1 MLLEALSGI
10 DARAVVVGFGDYRAE
25 LEALADQERVLFT
38 GPLEHRH
45 LVHLLALADACVVPS
60 IFPEAFGMVAA
71 EAAAA
76 GCPPLVARHSGL
88 AEVAE
93 GLEDEY
99 PHDLRHLASFAT
111 GDADELAREAPRA
124 ARSSAGKARGDQGGR
139 PPRGGGAMELG
150 ERRGAAPRS
159 RRRVRRLRSHCQRFH
174 YCSAPMGDE
183 QRLSADELIARSR
196 AQFEAATDFTVA
208 VEEEFALV
216 DASSLD
222 LTNRFEEVK
231 SAAAGTALE
240 EHLVGELIASE
251 VEVRTGRCETFAD
264 VPGVMAERRS
274 QLREIVEPMGLLL
287 GATGTHPWAD
297 WKDQRIIDTP
307 HYRRNDQL
315 LRYVV
320 WRNNTFGLHV
330 HVAINGPDRAIAVA
344 GALRNFLPELLVLS
358 CSSPFVEN
366 VNTGLHSA
374 RTQIFTRFFPR
385 CGVPDAFASWD
396 EYEDFVR
403 FLYDTGSITENTQI
417 WWSVRPHMA
426 FPTVEIRICD
436 GQPELAE
443 AQSLAAFAASLT
455 ARLARAYDDGELV
468 EPLPHR
474 LIEENFWRA
483 LRYGLP
489 GELIDFDRGAA
500 IPARQRIE
508 ELIEWVL
515 PVAEEI
521 GAAPYLAVPERNAA
535 ERQIERFEGG
545 ASLEEIYAEQVSATE
560 KIGG

>member
-1 MLLEALSGI
+1 M
-10 DARAVVVGFGDYRAE
+10 
-25 LEALADQERVLFT
+25 
-38 GPLEHRH
+38 
-45 LVHLLALADACVVPS
+45 
-60 IFPEAFGMVAA
+60 
-71 EAAAA
+71 
-76 GCPPLVARHSGL
+76 
-88 AEVAE
+88 
-93 GLEDEY
+93 
-99 PHDLRHLASFAT
+99 
-111 GDADELAREAPRA
+111 
-124 ARSSAGKARGDQGGR
+124 
-139 PPRGGGAMELG
+139 G
-150 ERRGAAPRS
+150 E
-159 RRRVRRLRSHCQRFH
+159 
-174 YCSAPMGDE
+174 E
-183 QRLSADELIARSR
+183 QRLSPDELIARSR
-196 AQFEAATDFTVA
+196 AQFESATDFTIA

-216 DASSLD
+216 DPDSLD

-231 SAAAGTALE
+231 AGAQGTSLD

-264 VPGVMAERRS
+264 VPGVMAERRA
-274 QLREIVEPMGLLL
+274 QLQALVEPMGLLL

-307 HYRRNDQL
+307 HYRRNDEL

-330 HVAINGPDRAIAVA
+330 HVAINGPDRAIAVVS
-344 GALRNFLPELLVLS
+344 ALRNFLPELLALS

-385 CGVPDAFASWD
+385 CGVPDAFSSWN

-403 FLYDTGSITENTQI
+403 FLYETGSITENTQI

-426 FPTVEIRICD
+426 FPTVEIRVCD
-436 GQPELAE
+436 GQPELSE

-455 ARLARAYDDGELV
+455 ARIARAYDEGEPV
-468 EPLPHR
+468 KPLPHR

-483 LRYGLP
+483 LRWGLP
-489 GELIDFDRGAA
+489 GELIDFGRGAA

-521 GAAPYLAVPERNAA
+521 GAAPYLAVPEKNAA
-535 ERQIERFEGG
+535 ERQIERFEEGG
-545 ASLEEIYAEQVSATE
+545 SLEEIYAEQVSATE